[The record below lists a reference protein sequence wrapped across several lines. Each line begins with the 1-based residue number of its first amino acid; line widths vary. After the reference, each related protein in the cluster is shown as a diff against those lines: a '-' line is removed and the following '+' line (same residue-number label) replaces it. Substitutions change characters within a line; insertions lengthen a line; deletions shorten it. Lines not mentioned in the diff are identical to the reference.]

1 MALEGAVTGWQWV
14 LLAAAAFVVGVSKT
28 SIGGFAVLAVAA
40 FASVLPAKESTA
52 AVLLL
57 LIVGDLAG
65 VARFHRAADW
75 GLLRRLLPGVLPGVA
90 LGALFL
96 YAVDDQLLRRTI
108 GVLILGMLLVQL
120 WLRRLGPSLAAS
132 TGEAGS
138 TGTASAGPARSRA
151 EHPVTAV
158 TAGVA
163 AGFTTMTANAAGAV
177 TTLYLLAMR
186 VDKLRFLGTNAWFY
200 LLVNVGKTPFSAALG
215 LFPASTLQLTA
226 TLAPAVLVGA
236 FVGVR
241 VVGQVSQ
248 VSFERLA
255 LASSGVA
262 GLALLVR

>member
-1 MALEGAVTGWQWV
+1 MTGWEWA

-75 GLLRRLLPGVLPGVA
+75 SLLRRLLPSVLPGVA

-96 YAVDDQLLRRTI
+96 YAVDDHLLRRTI
-108 GVLILGMLLVQL
+108 GVLILGMLAVQV
-120 WLRRLGPSLAAS
+120 WLRRV
-132 TGEAGS
+132 
-138 TGTASAGPARSRA
+138 GPAAVEPVEVSSAWPVRSRA
-151 EHPVTAV
+151 EHPVAAV
-158 TAGVA
+158 AAGMA

-226 TLAPAVLVGA
+226 TLAPAVLLGAVVGS
-236 FVGVR
+236 R
-241 VVGQVSQ
+241 LVGQVSQ
-248 VSFERLA
+248 GSFERLA

-262 GLALLVR
+262 GLALLMR